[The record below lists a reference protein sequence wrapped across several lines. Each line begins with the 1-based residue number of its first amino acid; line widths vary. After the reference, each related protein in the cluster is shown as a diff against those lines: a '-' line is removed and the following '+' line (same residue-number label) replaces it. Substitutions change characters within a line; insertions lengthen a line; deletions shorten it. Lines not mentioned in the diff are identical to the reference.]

1 MREEELTDQKY
12 NVSSCRTAGPSCAQ
26 SLGGRTASNLGQY
39 HNKGTDEPMQPKP
52 AQMLRPIRSV
62 TILTLFATIV
72 GSLAPSGFF
81 KVAGQSKTYPKIQ
94 VINPPE
100 GGFFTKMISVN
111 GIPIKAPRVV
121 VDEALY
127 AAYDRLH
134 METAHLPVV
143 VANLVA
149 AGAELH
155 IIGRDQGTTDLPE
168 WRQDKHVPLD
178 EYFGLTRDQ
187 RTRGMGGLI
196 TSCGEENLLQLPKDR
211 YRGRDI
217 CLHEFAHDIEGEGIP
232 RFVRAMF
239 DKQYEVSKS
248 KGLWLNSYAGSNSDE
263 YFAELTMWYFG
274 THGDMGMSGPKPENG
289 TEGLKKYDP
298 EAYKLFDDFYSGR
311 IEITKMEPRSHG
323 GEGGDSEEAP
333 QDSLAARAMVARLT
347 SYKVGD
353 TKLGDFFKDAG
364 MTGPGDAGSGSWRVV
379 QHEAAG
385 ADGHYKFQVYF
396 RNPRDIGEK
405 NGSINGAAGQKP
417 DPNAP
422 HPRSGGPF
430 CLMADLEFKGGVLVA
445 FQWDN

>member
-1 MREEELTDQKY
+1 MK
-12 NVSSCRTAGPSCAQ
+12 SKQ
-26 SLGGRTASNLGQY
+26 SEGARIKGWAALAAAVAILTASFAPNGFR
-39 HNKGTDEPMQPKP
+39 KAE
-52 AQMLRPIRSV
+52 AQ
-62 TILTLFATIV
+62 AK
-72 GSLAPSGFF
+72 A
-81 KVAGQSKTYPKIQ
+81 YPKIQ
-94 VINPPE
+94 AIDPPE

-111 GIPIKAPRVV
+111 GIPIKAPSVV

-127 AAYDRLH
+127 AAHDRIN
-134 METAHLPVV
+134 METAHLPIV
-143 VANLVA
+143 VANLAA

-196 TSCGEENLLQLPKDR
+196 TSCGEENLLRLPKDR

-217 CLHEFAHDIEGEGIP
+217 CLHEFAHDIEEAGFP
-232 RFVRAMF
+232 RSVRALF

-248 KGLWLNSYAGSNSDE
+248 KGLWLNSYAGSNPDE

-289 TEGLKKYDP
+289 PEGLKKYDP

-311 IEITKMEPRSHG
+311 IEVPKMDPRPHG
-323 GEGGDSEEAP
+323 VEGGGPDEQS
-333 QDSLAARAMVARLT
+333 QDSLPARAMVARLT
-347 SYKVGD
+347 SYKVGE
-353 TKLGDFFKDAG
+353 TKLSDFFKDAG
-364 MTGPGDAGSGSWRVV
+364 MSGPTDSGTNSWRVV
-379 QHEAAG
+379 QQDTGG
-385 ADGHYKFQVYF
+385 ANGHYKFQVYF
-396 RNPRDIGEK
+396 RNPHDLVDK
-405 NGSINGAAGQKP
+405 NGPASGTANQKP

-422 HPRSGGPF
+422 HPRSGGPN
-430 CLMADLEFKGGVLVA
+430 CLMDDLEFKAGVLTA

>member
-1 MREEELTDQKY
+1 MK
-12 NVSSCRTAGPSCAQ
+12 S
-26 SLGGRTASNLGQY
+26 
-39 HNKGTDEPMQPKP
+39 K
-52 AQMLRPIRSV
+52 
-62 TILTLFATIV
+62 
-72 GSLAPSGFF
+72 LA
-81 KVAGQSKTYPKIQ
+81 KRVRIERWAAWAMAVAIVAGILAGKSICKVEAQTKSYPEIQ
-94 VINPPE
+94 AIHPPE
-100 GGFFTKMISVN
+100 GGFFTKVIFVN
-111 GIPIKAPRVV
+111 GIPIKAPSVV

-127 AAYDRLH
+127 AAYDRIN

-232 RFVRAMF
+232 HSVRAMF
-239 DKQYEVSKS
+239 DKQYEASKS
-248 KGLWLNSYAGSNSDE
+248 KGLWLHSYAGSNPDE
-263 YFAELTMWYFG
+263 FFAELTMWYFG

-289 TEGLKKYDP
+289 PEGLKKYDP

-311 IEITKMEPRSHG
+311 IEIAKIEPRPHG
-323 GEGGDSEEAP
+323 AEGGGPDEQP
-333 QDSLAARAMVARLT
+333 QDSLPARAMVARLT
-347 SYKVGD
+347 SYKIGE

-364 MTGPGDAGSGSWRVV
+364 MTGPGDGGTNSWRVV
-379 QHEAAG
+379 HQEAG
-385 ADGHYKFQVYF
+385 GGDGHYKFQVYF
-396 RNPRDIGEK
+396 RNPHDLVDK
-405 NGSINGAAGQKP
+405 NGTASGAASQKP
-417 DPNAP
+417 DPKAP

-430 CLMADLEFKGGVLVA
+430 CLLADVEFKGGVLTA

>member
-1 MREEELTDQKY
+1 MKTKLSRFSQTGLWLTSVVLVATLAVIFVVRNNREAE
-12 NVSSCRTAGPSCAQ
+12 AQ
-26 SLGGRTASNLGQY
+26 AKS
-39 HNKGTDEPMQPKP
+39 
-52 AQMLRPIRSV
+52 
-62 TILTLFATIV
+62 
-72 GSLAPSGFF
+72 
-81 KVAGQSKTYPKIQ
+81 YPKIQ
-94 VINPPE
+94 AINPPE
-100 GGFFTKMISVN
+100 SSFFTKMISVN
-111 GIPIKAPRVV
+111 GIPIKAPSVV
-121 VDEALY
+121 VDDALY
-127 AAYDRLH
+127 AAYDRIS

-143 VANLVA
+143 VANLAA

-217 CLHEFAHDIEGEGIP
+217 CLHEFAHDIEEAGFP
-232 RFVRAMF
+232 RSVRALF

-263 YFAELTMWYFG
+263 FFAELTMWYFG
-274 THGDMGMSGPKPENG
+274 THGDLGMSGPKPENG
-289 TEGLKKYDP
+289 PEGLKKYDP

-311 IEITKMEPRSHG
+311 IEIPKMEPRPHG
-323 GEGGDSEEAP
+323 GEGPEEAP

-347 SYKVGD
+347 SYKVGE

-364 MTGPGDAGSGSWRVV
+364 MTSPAEEGTNSWRVV
-379 QHEAAG
+379 RQETAG
-385 ADGHYKFQVYF
+385 ANAQYKFQVYF
-396 RNPRDIGEK
+396 RNPHDLVDK
-405 NGSINGAAGQKP
+405 NGPAGGAANQKP
-417 DPNAP
+417 DPKAP
-422 HPRSGGPF
+422 HPRSGGPY
-430 CLMADLEFKGGVLVA
+430 CLLADLEFKGGVLTA